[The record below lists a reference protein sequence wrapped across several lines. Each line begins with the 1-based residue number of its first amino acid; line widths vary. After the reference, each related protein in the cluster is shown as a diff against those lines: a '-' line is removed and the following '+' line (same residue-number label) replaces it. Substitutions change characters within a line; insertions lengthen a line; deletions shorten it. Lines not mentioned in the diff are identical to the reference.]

1 MKSEYVNL
9 NNHLVEILHN
19 PNMSKRSYMIRFKTS
34 YERYEM
40 ILSRDDLGNLANLSY
55 DFLEETN
62 NESHVELY

>member
-9 NNHLVEILHN
+9 NNHLAEILHN

-40 ILSRDDLGNLANLSY
+40 ILSRDDLGNLANLIY

-62 NESHVELY
+62 DESDIELY